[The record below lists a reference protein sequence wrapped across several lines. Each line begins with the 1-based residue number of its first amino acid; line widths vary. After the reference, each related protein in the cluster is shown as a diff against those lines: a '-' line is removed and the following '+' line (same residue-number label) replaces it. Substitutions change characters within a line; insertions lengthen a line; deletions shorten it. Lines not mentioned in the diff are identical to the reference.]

1 MTIFIRKLV
10 KNSQNWGFWLQK
22 SSKFDENSKFNNYSL
37 VPQIDRPV
45 ALCKETI
52 HMKANMIHA
61 LGMRTCVFFSRE
73 SSDRKSCFHRES
85 AIGAHGGGEKLG
97 AGVSV
102 IDPTK
107 YRHAKPN

>member
-1 MTIFIRKLV
+1 
-10 KNSQNWGFWLQK
+10 
-22 SSKFDENSKFNNYSL
+22 
-37 VPQIDRPV
+37 
-45 ALCKETI
+45 
-52 HMKANMIHA
+52 MKANMIHA
-61 LGMRTCVFFSRE
+61 LGMRTCAFHTRIVR
-73 SSDRKSCFHRES
+73 SDPKSCFHRES